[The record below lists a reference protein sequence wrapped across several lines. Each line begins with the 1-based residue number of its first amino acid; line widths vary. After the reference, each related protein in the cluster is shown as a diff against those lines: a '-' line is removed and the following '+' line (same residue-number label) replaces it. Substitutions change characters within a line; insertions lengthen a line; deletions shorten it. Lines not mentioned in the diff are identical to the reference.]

1 MEKQPRCCEL
11 HPGLW
16 SGRTGVSRLCSAA
29 SPETGLGREQALLL
43 LFTRSVVSNSFLTPW
58 TVAHQAPLPWDSPGK
73 NTGVGCHFLLQGIF
87 LMQGLNLCPALA
99 GGFFTTEPPG
109 KPRTNVDIFKNKHHD
124 QFSLP
129 LPPPQTNKPTKI
141 LTEDPKSYRK
151 T

>member
-87 LMQGLNLCPALA
+87 LMQGLNLCVLHWQ
-99 GGFFTTEPPG
+99 
-109 KPRTNVDIFKNKHHD
+109 VD
-124 QFSLP
+124 SLP
-129 LPPPQTNKPTKI
+129 LSHHGSPLRFHNFKMCVGSPAGRASQADTGLRAPATPTSQ
-141 LTEDPKSYRK
+141 DSGGR
-151 T
+151 